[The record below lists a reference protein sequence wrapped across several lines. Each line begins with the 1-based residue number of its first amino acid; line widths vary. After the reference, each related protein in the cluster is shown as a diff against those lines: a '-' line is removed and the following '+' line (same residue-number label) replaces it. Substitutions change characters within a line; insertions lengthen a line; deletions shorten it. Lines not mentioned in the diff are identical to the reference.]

1 MFASWKKSCDK
12 AGQSIKKQRHRLTK
26 VYIVKTVIFPVVMC
40 GFESWTIKKAE
51 HWRIGAFKMQCWRR
65 LLKIPGTAGK
75 SNQSILKESNWIFI
89 GRTDAKAPIL
99 WPPDAKSQL
108 IGKDLDAGKDWRQKE
123 KGRQRMRWL
132 DSITNSMDVNFSRL
146 WKMLKDRGGW
156 CATIHESQRVKQD
169 LATEQQQPP
178 PPYLKSMLSHSDLLL
193 FIFFLS
199 VVFLDT

>member
-1 MFASWKKSCDK
+1 MW
-12 AGQSIKKQRHRLTK
+12 SIKSNFIRKLPPPLYLK
-26 VYIVKTVIFPVVMC
+26 SPMDSKDIKPVSPK
-40 GFESWTIKKAE
+40 G
-51 HWRIGAFKMQCWRR
+51 
-65 LLKIPGTAGK
+65 
-75 SNQSILKESNWIFI
+75 NQPWIFI
-89 GRTDAKAPIL
+89 GRTDADAEAEAPIL